1 MRRSARNT
9 INSALVGTSQ
19 ADFNRHPVGKR
30 SSQAE
35 DFINGN
41 GAVEKMAELNSSLA
55 ELGSAIFSRRF
66 SVAAAAARLSEDSAD
81 ARRRPNVAP
90 TWKPTSWSRWKKL
103 FMVRQGQFRC
113 AAPVRTKWKIIRSK
127 SRAAFTKGNE
137 SAWLVRAKRAYAE
150 GKAAICFCACVWRNI
165 PTSHSRAAIW
175 FTR

>member
-1 MRRSARNT
+1 MRRSSRST

-19 ADFNRHPVGKR
+19 ADFNRHPVGER

-35 DFINGN
+35 DFSNGN

-66 SVAAAAARLSEDSAD
+66 SAADAADLLSEDSAD
-81 ARRRPNVAP
+81 ARRRPNAAP
-90 TWKPTSWSRWKKL
+90 TWKPTSWSHWKKL
-103 FMVRQGQFRC
+103 FMVRLGQFRC

-127 SRAAFTKGNE
+127 SRAAFMKANE
-137 SAWLVRAKRAYAE
+137 SAWRVKVKRAYAE
-150 GKAAICFCACVWRNI
+150 GKVAISFCACVWRNI
-165 PTSHSRAAIW
+165 PTSQSRAAIW